1 MGCTRSTSLK
11 MTISNSI
18 RDWLKTNLSLYV
30 PGDLRKRIPLPGVY
44 AIHIPETDEVYFGQ
58 TKHLYRRR
66 IKHLADLKRNRGENK
81 GLQRAFKKA
90 GKKTF
95 DFYYINLPM
104 QIAKEVEQEYIDL
117 HYGQP
122 CLLNYGTNAATPTK
136 GIPYTDAR
144 KAQISETTRRMH
156 EERPEVRDMIRA
168 KAIAQWSNPETRETA
183 ITKCL
188 PHLKKGIEATSN
200 AVMVDGVLYP
210 SISAA
215 GRAHELDHTVAMYR
229 LKSPNFPGWVRLE
242 KKGNEVMS
250 SNEKAAALAV
260 SAFGQLVEQDTK
272 EPVVKKKEKAEV
284 VDDAPLGLVYYSDG
298 GCRPNPGPGGWGL
311 HGYLYRAAKPKKGS
325 GNPDHILTAAAYVLK
340 TDFAKQQGVEW
351 SIADFDDYLK
361 NPLGKKKHLEIT
373 PIQYIDGF
381 GSFHAPVTNNIAELV
396 AATEAMIHASAFDVR
411 IVQVH
416 LDSQYV
422 CKGLAEYVP
431 TWIRNNWIKT
441 TGEVVKN
448 AEYWKKLVS
457 ARDILTNRGVEVR
470 FDWIRAH
477 NDHLGNETADQ
488 AATIG
493 VFTSQKHLYGKSWAY
508 SPEAPAAATH
518 AEITMSDADGYWKYD
533 AEKHPFIAMPRMYFN
548 TCTDYLCP
556 GEYYLSNGKEE
567 EHPGKRVADGAY
579 AVIKLKTPDPI
590 LEMIRNHQSKLAEN
604 IMALASA
611 RLDFI
616 YRPDEHKKLSLHG
629 PLVMVQD
636 NPKRLDTFDLHSLDK
651 DKQKEPITR
660 EHQPAHLAMRAV
672 ESVEMLL
679 KRFNQYLDKDPEIVV
694 TDLTDILYEKSQKV
708 VKKETVDICTLNPKY
723 NVGFAALPVDANYK
737 TDEGISQASV
747 TLTLG
752 IDLLDRNALKRLESS
767 HPKVSL
773 ISWLEAPGIFR
784 YATVIEAGD
793 DIGIWAGVYSNV
805 RIVIPGK

>member
-1 MGCTRSTSLK
+1 MTDPSLY
-11 MTISNSI
+11 
-18 RDWLKTNLSLYV
+18 DWLTANLTLYV
-30 PGDLRKRIPLPGVY
+30 HGDLRKRIPLPGVY
-44 AIHIPETDEVYFGQ
+44 AIYVPFTGQVYFGQ
-58 TKHLYRRR
+58 TKHLFRGRL
-66 IKHLADLKRNRGENK
+66 KHMRALKRGVAENK
-81 GLQRAFKKA
+81 GLQRAFKA
-90 GKKTF
+90 GKRTF
-95 DFYYINLPM
+95 DFYYINLPDH
-104 QIAKEVEQEYIDL
+104 IAKEVVQDYIGL
-117 HYGQP
+117 HHGQP
-122 CLLNYGTNAATPTK
+122 YLLNQIEPTRSHK
-136 GIPYTDAR
+136 VHYTAPTD
-144 KAQISETTRRMH
+144 
-156 EERPEVRDMIRA
+156 
-168 KAIAQWSNPETRETA
+168 
-183 ITKCL
+183 
-188 PHLKKGIEATSN
+188 
-200 AVMVDGVLYP
+200 
-210 SISAA
+210 
-215 GRAHELDHTVAMYR
+215 R
-229 LKSPNFPGWVRLE
+229 LKSPSPIGLVPTE
-242 KKGNEVMS
+242 QKGIEVMS
-250 SNEKAAALAV
+250 ITTEAAGASKGLGVVAAPAPKAVKAA
-260 SAFGQLVEQDTK
+260 
-272 EPVVKKKEKAEV
+272 P
-284 VDDAPLGLVYYSDG
+284 VDDAPLGLVYYTDG

-351 SIADFDDYLK
+351 SLDDFNDYLK
-361 NPLGKKKHLEIT
+361 NPMGKKKHLEIT
-373 PIQYIDGF
+373 PVQYIDGF

-604 IMALASA
+604 VMALASA

-679 KRFNQYLDKDPEIVV
+679 KRFNQYLEKDPEIVV

-737 TDEGISQASV
+737 TDEGIGQASV